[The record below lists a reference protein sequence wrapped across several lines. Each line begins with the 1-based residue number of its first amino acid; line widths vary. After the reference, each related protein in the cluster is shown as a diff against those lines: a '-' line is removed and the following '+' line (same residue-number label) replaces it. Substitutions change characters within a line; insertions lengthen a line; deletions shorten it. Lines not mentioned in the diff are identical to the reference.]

1 MEKSVL
7 LWLEIS
13 RKIEAEID
21 SGVYSAGDIL
31 PNEYQLCEIYSV
43 SRITVRSALARL
55 KDLGKIKRVKGKG
68 TIVLHEKIEEPLLK
82 ITGFSDEMKEKG
94 IVPSTSYAHICRKKV
109 SGYIAEL
116 FEQSSSTYFTVL
128 ERVRCINSVPVGF
141 FTTYIPESVGLP
153 YDSRQYFS
161 SLYEKL
167 ENAFGIRIDYVRQTV
182 TAEIADSKTREMLG
196 LHPGEAVMVMK
207 RKAYVKNRLIEYSVC
222 KYDSKRYEYNME
234 LRSEEFYENKVRQ
247 LR

>member
-1 MEKSVL
+1 MEKSVP

-128 ERVRCINSVPVGF
+128 ERVDAS
-141 FTTYIPESVGLP
+141 IPFRWDFL
-153 YDSRQYFS
+153 
-161 SLYEKL
+161 
-167 ENAFGIRIDYVRQTV
+167 
-182 TAEIADSKTREMLG
+182 
-196 LHPGEAVMVMK
+196 LHIS
-207 RKAYVKNRLIEYSVC
+207 RKALVCLMTAGNIFLRFMKNLRMRSESGSIMSGRPLLPKLRTAKQEKCSVC
-222 KYDSKRYEYNME
+222 TLAKP
-234 LRSEEFYENKVRQ
+234 LW
-247 LR
+247 